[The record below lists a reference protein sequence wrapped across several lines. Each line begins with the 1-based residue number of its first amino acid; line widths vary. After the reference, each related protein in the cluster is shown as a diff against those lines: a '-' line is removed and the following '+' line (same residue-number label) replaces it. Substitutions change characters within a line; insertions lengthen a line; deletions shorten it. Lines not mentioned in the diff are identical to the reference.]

1 MLPRPV
7 LALLQGRRREGP
19 SHPFR
24 IALTPLSSPPLALRS
39 NDDDPK
45 RAVLH
50 AHKQTWQAH
59 ISLFL
64 SLSLYLTLIS
74 LSGPSLPHASRF
86 FSLSKS
92 LSPHTHTPLSL
103 SWIHIRM
110 GTASVEKKQP
120 FLCTKRCVARYSKF
134 MLNAC
139 VVLTFLS
146 VSLL

>member
-64 SLSLYLTLIS
+64 SLSLYLTLS
-74 LSGPSLPHASRF
+74 PSLAHLSRMPRGS
-86 FSLSKS
+86 SLFRNRFRRTRTH
-92 LSPHTHTPLSL
+92 LSPFHGYTFA
-103 SWIHIRM
+103 W
-110 GTASVEKKQP
+110 GQP
-120 FLCTKRCVARYSKF
+120 V
-134 MLNAC
+134 
-139 VVLTFLS
+139 
-146 VSLL
+146 